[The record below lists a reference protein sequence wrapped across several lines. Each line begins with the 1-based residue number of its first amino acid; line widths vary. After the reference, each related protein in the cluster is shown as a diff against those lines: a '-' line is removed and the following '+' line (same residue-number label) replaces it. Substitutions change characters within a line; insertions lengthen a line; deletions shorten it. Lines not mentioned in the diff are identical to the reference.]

1 MESLVA
7 AAQVVIAVSVFFV
20 WVVRLPNVEAEFREY
35 GLSDIVRNAVGAAK
49 MSAAAL
55 LLAGLWYP
63 GLVFPAAVVMA
74 GFMLCAQ
81 YFHLRVRHP
90 LTKYVASFVLLV
102 LSLGVAVAARNHV
115 G

>member
-1 MESLVA
+1 MALLVA
-7 AAQVVIAVSVFFV
+7 AAQIVIAVSVFFV
-20 WVVRLPNVEAEFREY
+20 WIVRLANVEREFREY

-63 GLVFPAAVVMA
+63 GLVVPAAFVMA
-74 GFMLCAQ
+74 AFMMCAQ
-81 YFHLRVRHP
+81 YFHIRVRHP
-90 LTKYVASFVLLV
+90 VSKYVASFVLLV
-102 LSLGVAVAARNHV
+102 LSLAVALGARNLA

>member
-1 MESLVA
+1 MPVLVA
-7 AAQVVIAVSVFFV
+7 AAQIVIAVSVFFV
-20 WVVRLPNVEAEFREY
+20 WVVRLPNVEREFLEY

-63 GLVFPAAVVMA
+63 VLVFPAALVMA

-81 YFHLRVRHP
+81 YFHVRVRHP
-90 LTKYVASFVLLV
+90 LSKYVASFVLLV
-102 LSLGVAVAARNHV
+102 LSLGVAFAARNPA

>member
-1 MESLVA
+1 MALLVA
-7 AAQVVIAVSVFFV
+7 AAQIVIAASVFFV
-20 WVVRLPNVEAEFREY
+20 WIVRLPNVEGEFREY
-35 GLSDIVRNAVGAAK
+35 GLSDVVRNAVGAAK

-63 GLVFPAAVVMA
+63 GLVLPAALVMA

-81 YFHLRVRHP
+81 VFHVRVRHP
-90 LTKYVASFVLLV
+90 MSKYVASFVLLV
-102 LSLGVAVAARNHV
+102 LSLAVAFAARNPA

>member
-7 AAQVVIAVSVFFV
+7 AAQIAIAVAVFFV

-35 GLSDIVRNAVGAAK
+35 VLSDIVRNAVGAAK

-55 LLAGLWYP
+55 LLAGLWAP
-63 GLVFPAAVVMA
+63 ALVLPSALVMA

-81 YFHLRVRHP
+81 YFHFRVRHP
-90 LTKYVASFVLLV
+90 LSKYAASFVLLV
-102 LSLGVAVAARNHV
+102 LSLGVAYAARNTW